1 MQIERINASTWLL
14 ATIGVTAQLFIAAS
28 VDAQSSP
35 RNPSLPTLTASANKA
50 SEISPNGIPVG
61 TTTVVTIDPNLL
73 VLNAI
78 HQAVW
83 GPALSCKVYQRSVA
97 FDQQVIISGEYKAS
111 GLGTG
116 QFRYN
121 VRVSS
126 GETTVDKIQV
136 SDGRLMFTQVG
147 IDEPPQRVN
156 LDQVRQ
162 SLGNAIHHAGERP
175 EVNFY
180 LAVGGH
186 PELLRNLYHRYFWY
200 KAVTRQIHGVDVWQL
215 VGRLRTD
222 TPKPAGNAPL
232 DMQTMSAPQ
241 AGSNLPTDVQLT
253 LGRSASAAYFPYMI
267 EYYLR
272 TKRVDGQ
279 SDTIDWLSV
288 LEHTELTTAVTI
300 VDKDFVF
307 KVQDSVDK
315 IDDETSLYIPTIPL
329 VERPLFPLR

>member
-1 MQIERINASTWLL
+1 MQIERINAITWVLAAIGLL
-14 ATIGVTAQLFIAAS
+14 AQLVIAATAH
-28 VDAQSSP
+28 AQSSP
-35 RNPSLPTLTASANKA
+35 INPILPKLTAASNKA
-50 SEISPNGIPVG
+50 SEISPNSNQAGISS
-61 TTTVVTIDPNLL
+61 VVTIDPNLI

-83 GPALSCKVYQRSVA
+83 GPALACKVYQRSVA

-156 LDQVRQ
+156 LDQIRQ

-186 PELLRNLYHRYFWY
+186 PEMLRNLYHRYFWY
-200 KAVTRQIHGVDVWQL
+200 
-215 VGRLRTD
+215 
-222 TPKPAGNAPL
+222 
-232 DMQTMSAPQ
+232 
-241 AGSNLPTDVQLT
+241 
-253 LGRSASAAYFPYMI
+253 
-267 EYYLR
+267 
-272 TKRVDGQ
+272 
-279 SDTIDWLSV
+279 
-288 LEHTELTTAVTI
+288 
-300 VDKDFVF
+300 
-307 KVQDSVDK
+307 
-315 IDDETSLYIPTIPL
+315 
-329 VERPLFPLR
+329 